1 MKPILKIDTKTPGAS
16 PRPDKHLNIPLPK
29 EDKGNLSD
37 TSPERKAKSLNVRQ
51 NLVKSIKLYEK
62 LLLRGDQ
69 DPQQQ
74 VRLQKAMAD
83 LHA

>member
-37 TSPERKAKSLNVRQ
+37 TSPERKAKSLNVR
-51 NLVKSIKLYEK
+51 
-62 LLLRGDQ
+62 
-69 DPQQQ
+69 
-74 VRLQKAMAD
+74 
-83 LHA
+83 